1 VTKSVFVLNHV
12 YPKEP
17 LRTSD
22 VESAIGSKFALEL
35 PYDPMLY
42 VKAVNEGVPLII
54 GSPKSAAADRMSRL
68 AGLALAGD
76 RATPTTTE
84 RRRGL
89 GGLLRRPA

>member
-1 VTKSVFVLNHV
+1 
-12 YPKEP
+12 
-17 LRTSD
+17 
-22 VESAIGSKFALEL
+22 
-35 PYDPMLY
+35 MLY

-76 RATPTTTE
+76 KATPTTTE